1 MNPEERANAYDA
13 PCTRCGTPVPAGAGV
28 LRHGRRGWDVYHR
41 EHAPAPGPP
50 PPGDHPGWHRRRLLS
65 LDIGST
71 GNRPERD
78 RITGAAVRG
87 SDGTARGWV
96 LDVGSDIQDPNAGS
110 NIQDPDSRSS
120 LQDPD
125 RGSRAPHPHAGSS
138 IQSAPLTLP
147 APPAQALEELA
158 ALLADHL
165 ASGELLVVW
174 YAPHVLSTLHAELLR
189 HDLTPLADRLP
200 EGGGG
205 VAPLCDPLILDR
217 HVDRY
222 RPGGRS
228 LPAVAE
234 WYGVP
239 HERPGDPAS
248 DAEVALGV
256 AVAVAASYPAVARLS
271 RPMLHAEQTIWYAEQ
286 MERHPDAPAW
296 PFDPVQP
303 VTG

>member
-1 MNPEERANAYDA
+1 MNPEARANAYDA
-13 PCTRCGTPVPAGAGV
+13 PCARCGDLVPAGTGL

-50 PPGDHPGWHRRRLLS
+50 AAGDHPGWHRRRLLS

-87 SDGTARGWV
+87 SDGTARDWV
-96 LDVGSDIQDPNAGS
+96 LDLGSDLHHSDVGSKIQHSP
-110 NIQDPDSRSS
+110 PSS
-120 LQDPD
+120 P
-125 RGSRAPHPHAGSS
+125 SPTSS
-138 IQSAPLTLP
+138 PS
-147 APPAQALEELA
+147 PPAQALEELA
-158 ALLADHL
+158 TLLTDHL
-165 ASGELLVVW
+165 ASRELLVVW

-189 HDLTPLADRLP
+189 HSLTPLVDRLP
-200 EGGGG
+200 EGGG
-205 VAPLCDPLILDR
+205 VAPICDPLVLDR

-248 DAEVALGV
+248 DAEAALLVAGV
-256 AVAVAASYPAVARLS
+256 VAASYPAVARLS
-271 RPMLHAEQTIWYAEQ
+271 RPVLHAEQMIWYAEQ

-296 PFDPVQP
+296 PFEPVEP
-303 VTG
+303 VAG